1 MIFLGVQDSFKATRY
16 HSLVVDETT
25 LPKDFEIIAKT
36 NDNTIMGISHNT
48 FDIIGLQF
56 HPESIGT
63 KKGFKIIENFFETIM
78 KKFLNKIIDGRDLSI
93 EESFDVMNDLMSG
106 NLDDVQIS
114 ALLTALRCKG
124 ESVSEILGFAKSMR
138 ERMLKMP
145 LQKMLLTYA
154 EPEAIHQEHLIF
166 LQQPV
171 LLFLEQ
177 ESRLLSMA
185 TGQ

>member
-1 MIFLGVQDSFKATRY
+1 
-16 HSLVVDETT
+16 
-25 LPKDFEIIAKT
+25 
-36 NDNTIMGISHNT
+36 
-48 FDIIGLQF
+48 
-56 HPESIGT
+56 
-63 KKGFKIIENFFETIM
+63 M

-145 LQKMLLTYA
+145 LQEYIKGT
-154 EPEAIHQEHLIF
+154 E
-166 LQQPV
+166 V
-171 LLFLEQ
+171 DLEFP
-177 ESRLLSMA
+177 L
-185 TGQ
+185 